1 MNIQEV
7 LFLSFL
13 FIAVFTLFLIGISF
27 FNSIGFKKRIRQLQG
42 RTEEEVEKDS
52 ALVSSLVRIVDPI
65 SKLSLPS
72 EGWET
77 SPIFVSFLN
86 AGWRS
91 PNTPKLYF
99 GIKTLLTF
107 SLPIIAYL
115 FIDRSV
121 QADEPETL
129 VFILCVAAA
138 FGYYLPNIVMAKVKK
153 KRQQEIINNLPDAT
167 DLLLICVEAGLS
179 FDQALSRVASEIKI
193 KSEAIS
199 EELSLVILEM
209 RAGFNRPRALKN
221 LALRTGVEQIDLLAT
236 MINQSE
242 RFGTSIGDS
251 LRVYADTARTKRRQK
266 AEEQAAKIAV
276 KLIFPLMFCLFPCM
290 FIVLLV
296 PSLVNIQTF
305 FS

>member
-7 LFLSFL
+7 LFLLFL
-13 FIAVFTLFLIGISF
+13 FIAVFMIFLIVISLL
-27 FNSIGFKKRIRQLQG
+27 NSKGLQKRIKQLRG
-42 RTEEEVEKDS
+42 GNEKEIEEDS
-52 ALVSSLVRIVDPI
+52 TLLSTLVRVVDPI

-86 AGWRS
+86 AGWRN
-91 PNTPKLYF
+91 PHTPKLYF

-115 FIDRSV
+115 LIDRSV
-121 QADEPETL
+121 QADEPEQL
-129 VFILCVAAA
+129 VFMLCLAAA
-138 FGYYLPNIVMAKVKK
+138 FGYYTPNIVMIKVKK
-153 KRQQEIINNLPDAT
+153 TRQQEITNNLPDAT

-179 FDQALSRVASEIKI
+179 FDQALARVASEIKI
-193 KSEAIS
+193 KSDVLS
-199 EELSLVILEM
+199 EELTLVLMEM
-209 RAGFNRPRALKN
+209 RSGFNRQRALKN
-221 LALRTGVEQIDLLAT
+221 LALRTGVEQVNLLAT

-296 PSLVNIQTF
+296 PSLVNIQGF